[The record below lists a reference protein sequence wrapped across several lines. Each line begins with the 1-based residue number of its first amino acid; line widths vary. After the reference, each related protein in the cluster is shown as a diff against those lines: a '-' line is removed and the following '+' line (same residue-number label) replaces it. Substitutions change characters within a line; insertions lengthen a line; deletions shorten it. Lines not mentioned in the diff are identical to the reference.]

1 MPLIVIVTSYGK
13 GRRTEQDG
21 DALSGAMAKFRN
33 TKQKAAVLAA
43 VRRAPHHPDARWV
56 YEEVS
61 REIPGIS
68 LGTVY
73 RALASLTAEGV
84 IREYP
89 QADGPALYDANL
101 EDHSHL
107 RCRRCGRIVD
117 VPTVE
122 LPAEALEAIRRAS
135 GFARVD
141 QVFLEF
147 GGICDACAQAAG
159 SPGAAPGEPEH
170 NG

>member
-1 MPLIVIVTSYGK
+1 MT
-13 GRRTEQDG
+13 
-21 DALSGAMAKFRN
+21 KFRN

-43 VRRAPHHPDARWV
+43 VRRAHHHPDARWV
-56 YEEVS
+56 YEEVR

-73 RALASLTAEGV
+73 RALASLTAEGL

-89 QADGPALYDANL
+89 QAEGPALYDANL
-101 EDHSHL
+101 DDHSHL

-122 LPAEALEAIRRAS
+122 LPPESLEAIRRVG

-147 GGICDACAQAAG
+147 GGICDRCAQG
-159 SPGAAPGEPEH
+159 ETKPDGAADTAPAGH
-170 NG
+170 NIN